1 MTSYSLTHTVVTRS
15 RIGLIVFE
23 VWEYEIS
30 QYDKA
35 SMGGGLFS
43 GYVDNFLKI
52 KQECS
57 GWRSWCVDDG
67 SKEHLCE
74 YLDIW
79 SKIYSKIIF
88 KFMVVQVGQRENLN
102 QTSIISEVFENYGR
116 SFEGGT
122 ALLLV
127 SDDVISVNQLRP
139 EDGVEPLTTVNVVL
153 AAYTTANA

>member
-1 MTSYSLTHTVVTRS
+1 MKYAVGHPTVYNLDDCGTRDLRIPLVKYSILPPSDLYHSVLPFKMHDKSMFVSYMVL
-15 RIGLIVFE
+15 VFE

-88 KFMVVQVGQRENLN
+88 KFMLVSNLN
-102 QTSIISEVFENYGR
+102 Y
-116 SFEGGT
+116 
-122 ALLLV
+122 
-127 SDDVISVNQLRP
+127 
-139 EDGVEPLTTVNVVL
+139 
-153 AAYTTANA
+153 